1 MRQKCGHEW
10 RVGDDGSPPDC
21 WDALR
26 NSVPSFA
33 SPPAFDPPCAA
44 RSKLQCRFSL
54 TFETCVSARLDV
66 SLRQLSVFGGTRSER
81 SRRARRSRPTSIC
94 GGLWLFISLAS
105 SAKPGE
111 VLIHA

>member
-1 MRQKCGHEW
+1 MQQTCGRESTD
-10 RVGDDGSPPDC
+10 GDDAQRPDSP
-21 WDALR
+21 DALC
-26 NSVPSFA
+26 NSVPSLA
-33 SPPAFDPPCAA
+33 LLPTFDPPRAA

-54 TFETCVSARLDV
+54 SFETCVSARLDV

-81 SRRARRSRPTSIC
+81 SRRARRLRPTSIC

-105 SAKPGE
+105 SAKPGD